1 MGTAGIMGEKGK
13 QVEIQGSRWV
23 YWGILIIWIFLS
35 HAVSAQEKLSKL
47 VEERE
52 KLHREWQES
61 ESQKSGI
68 FGNRTKKDMI
78 ATQEWMSRIIQK
90 DNQIMAELEMLKDIE
105 TTTISHEKED
115 YKFIAQKQQND
126 IGILK
131 RALAEKELEVEKAK
145 ADGLTNEW
153 AAFLLFLTTLLFG
166 YLYFNAKRKTKKQP
180 VF

>member
-1 MGTAGIMGEKGK
+1 MNQKGEKVVIQEPRWKHWAIWGVFLAGI
-13 QVEIQGSRWV
+13 
-23 YWGILIIWIFLS
+23 FLFN
-35 HAVSAQEKLSKL
+35 AANAQEKLKKL

-52 KLHREWQES
+52 ILHREWQES
-61 ESQKSGI
+61 ESQKTGI
-68 FGNRTKKDMI
+68 FGNRTKRDLI

-153 AAFLLFLTTLLFG
+153 AAFLLFLTTLVFG
-166 YLYFNAKRKTKKQP
+166 YLYFKARKIHNDQP
-180 VF
+180 VG